1 LVRRA
6 LCRPGAIQYRLA
18 GAGLYTGPM
27 ELIRILIFC
36 LLAAILA
43 SLGTAL
49 YHLSTGRGD
58 SNKMLRALTLRIVLS
73 IALFLLLMVAWR
85 AGYITPHGLQQ

>member
-1 LVRRA
+1 MRRA
-6 LCRPGAIQYRLA
+6 LCRPGAIQYRL
-18 GAGLYTGPM
+18 GSAGLYTGPM
-27 ELIRILIFC
+27 ELIRILIFL

-73 IALFLLLMVAWR
+73 IALFLLLMIAWR
-85 AGYITPHGLQQ
+85 TGYITPHGLQQ

>member
-1 LVRRA
+1 
-6 LCRPGAIQYRLA
+6 
-18 GAGLYTGPM
+18 M
-27 ELIRILIFC
+27 ELIRILVFC

-43 SLGTAL
+43 SLGTAF

-58 SNKMLRALTLRIVLS
+58 SRKMLRALTWRIALS

-85 AGYITPHGLQQ
+85 FGYIAPHGLMR

>member
-1 LVRRA
+1 VRRA

-58 SNKMLRALTLRIVLS
+58 SKRMLRALTLRIVLS
-73 IALFLLLMVAWR
+73 IALFLLLMIAWHF
-85 AGYITPHGLQQ
+85 GYITPHGLQQ

>member
-1 LVRRA
+1 MVRRA
-6 LCRPGAIQYRLA
+6 LCRPGAGQYRLA